1 MNHTIKISLFGAA
14 LAALALPVVAQNT
27 PDPNAPKVNSQT
39 IQERKQDQQERI
51 ANGVKSGQLTSG
63 EATDLERKEAGL
75 NREENQM
82 KQENGG
88 KLNYADKKQLTEQQ
102 NGLSKQI
109 SADKHNSS
117 VRQAPTTE
125 VGKREMDQQG
135 RIAQGVASG
144 QLTAGEAKNLERG
157 ERGINNEIK
166 NDRAANGGKL
176 TNQERA
182 QVNRQQNKMSQKIYN
197 DKHNARKR

>member
-1 MNHTIKISLFGAA
+1 MNRTIKISLFGAA
-14 LAALALPVVAQNT
+14 LAALALPGMAQNAT
-27 PDPNAPKVNSQT
+27 DPVPVTNKT
-39 IQERKQDQQERI
+39 IQERKQDQQGRI
-51 ANGVKSGQLTSG
+51 ADGVKSGQLTAG
-63 EATDLERKEAGL
+63 EATNLERKEQGI
-75 NREENQM
+75 NRQENQM
-82 KQENGG
+82 KQQNGG
-88 KLNYADKKQLTEQQ
+88 TLNYADKKQLTEEQ

-109 SADKHNSS
+109 SADKHNSN

-144 QLTAGEAKNLERG
+144 QLTAGEAKNLEG
-157 ERGINNEIK
+157 HERAINKEVQ

-176 TNQERA
+176 TSQERA

-197 DKHNARKR
+197 DKHNARRR

>member
-1 MNHTIKISLFGAA
+1 MNRTIKISLFGAA
-14 LAALALPVVAQNT
+14 LAAFALPGMAQNAT
-27 PDPNAPKVNSQT
+27 DPVPVTNKT
-39 IQERKQDQQERI
+39 IQERKQDQQDRI
-51 ANGVKSGQLTSG
+51 ADGVKSGQLTSG
-63 EATDLERKEAGL
+63 EATNLERKETGL

-82 KQENGG
+82 KQQNGG
-88 KLNYADKKQLTEQQ
+88 TLNYADKKQLTEQQ

-109 SADKHNSS
+109 TADKHNSN

-144 QLTAGEAKNLERG
+144 QLTAGEAKNLEG
-157 ERGINNEIK
+157 NERAINKEVQ

-176 TNQERA
+176 TDQERA
-182 QVNRQQNKMSQKIYN
+182 QVNRQQNKQSQKIYN
-197 DKHNARKR
+197 DKHNARRR

>member
-1 MNHTIKISLFGAA
+1 MNRMIKISLFGAA
-14 LAALALPVVAQNT
+14 LAALALPGMAQNAT
-27 PDPNAPKVNSQT
+27 DPVPVTNKT
-39 IQERKQDQQERI
+39 IQERKQDQQGRI
-51 ANGVKSGQLTSG
+51 ANGVKSGQLTAG
-63 EATDLERKEAGL
+63 EATNLERKEAGL

-82 KQENGG
+82 KQQNGG
-88 KLNYADKKQLTEQQ
+88 TLNYADKKQLTEQQ

-109 SADKHNSS
+109 SADKHNSN

-144 QLTAGEAKNLERG
+144 QLTAGEAKNLEG
-157 ERGINNEIK
+157 NERAINKEVQ

-182 QVNRQQNKMSQKIYN
+182 QVNRQQNRMSQKIYN
-197 DKHNARKR
+197 DKHNARRR

>member
-1 MNHTIKISLFGAA
+1 MNRTIKISLFGAA
-14 LAALALPVVAQNT
+14 LAALALPGLAQNAT
-27 PDPNAPKVNSQT
+27 DPVPVTNKT
-39 IQERKQDQQERI
+39 IQERKQDQQGRI
-51 ANGVKSGQLTSG
+51 ANGVKSGQLTAG
-63 EATDLERKEAGL
+63 EATNLERKEAGL

-82 KQENGG
+82 KQQNGG
-88 KLNYADKKQLTEQQ
+88 TLNYADKKQLTEQQ

-109 SADKHNSS
+109 SADKHNAN

-135 RIAQGVASG
+135 RIAQGVSSG
-144 QLTAGEAKNLERG
+144 QLTAGEAKNREGNERA
-157 ERGINNEIK
+157 INKEVQ

-197 DKHNARKR
+197 DKHNARRR

>member
-1 MNHTIKISLFGAA
+1 MNRTIKISLFGAA
-14 LAALALPVVAQNT
+14 LAALALPGMAQNAT
-27 PDPNAPKVNSQT
+27 DPVPPVTSKT
-39 IQERKQDQQERI
+39 IQERKQDQQDRI
-51 ANGVKSGQLTSG
+51 ADGVKSGQLTAG
-63 EATDLERKEAGL
+63 EATNLERKEQGI
-75 NREENQM
+75 NRQENQM
-82 KQENGG
+82 KQEDGG
-88 KLNYADKKQLTEQQ
+88 KLNYADKKQLTEEQ

-109 SADKHNSS
+109 SADKHNSN

-144 QLTAGEAKNLERG
+144 QLTAGEAKNLEG
-157 ERGINNEIK
+157 NERAINKEVQ

-176 TNQERA
+176 TDQERA

-197 DKHNARKR
+197 DKHNARRR

>member
-1 MNHTIKISLFGAA
+1 MNRTIRISLFGAA
-14 LAALALPVVAQNT
+14 LAALALPGMAQNAT
-27 PDPNAPKVNSQT
+27 DPVPVTSKT

-63 EATDLERKEAGL
+63 EATNLEQKEAGL

-82 KQENGG
+82 KQQNGG
-88 KLNYADKKQLTEQQ
+88 TLNYADKKQLTEQQ

-109 SADKHNSS
+109 SADKHNSD

-135 RIAQGVASG
+135 RIAQGVSSG
-144 QLTAGEAKNLERG
+144 QLTAGEARNLESG
-157 ERGINNEIK
+157 ERGINKEIQ

-182 QVNRQQNKMSQKIYN
+182 QVNRQQNKMSRQIYN

>member
-1 MNHTIKISLFGAA
+1 MNRTIKISLFGAA
-14 LAALALPVVAQNT
+14 LAALALPGMAQNAT
-27 PDPNAPKVNSQT
+27 DPVPVTSKT

-63 EATDLERKEAGL
+63 EATNLEQKEAGL

-82 KQENGG
+82 KQQNGG
-88 KLNYADKKQLTEQQ
+88 TLNYADKKQLTEQQ

-109 SADKHNSS
+109 SADKHNSD
-117 VRQAPTTE
+117 VRKAPTTE

-135 RIAQGVASG
+135 RIAQGVSSG
-144 QLTAGEAKNLERG
+144 QLTAGEAKNLEG
-157 ERGINNEIK
+157 NERAINKEVQ

-176 TNQERA
+176 NTQERA
-182 QVNRQQNKMSQKIYN
+182 QVNRQQNKMSQQIYK
-197 DKHNARKR
+197 DKHNDRKR

>member
-14 LAALALPVVAQNT
+14 LAALALPVAAQNT

-39 IQERKQDQQERI
+39 IQERKHDQQERI
-51 ANGVKSGQLTSG
+51 ADGVKSGQLTSG
-63 EATDLERKEAGL
+63 EATNLERKEAGL

-109 SADKHNSS
+109 SADKHNSD
-117 VRQAPTTE
+117 VRQAPKTE
-125 VGKREMDQQG
+125 IGKREMDQQG
-135 RIAQGVASG
+135 RIAQGVSSG
-144 QLTAGEAKNLERG
+144 QLTAGEARNLEHG

-176 TNQERA
+176 TNQQRA
-182 QVNRQQNKMSQKIYN
+182 QINRQQNKMSQKIYN

>member
-39 IQERKQDQQERI
+39 IQERKHDQQERI
-51 ANGVKSGQLTSG
+51 ADGVKSGQLTSG

-82 KQENGG
+82 KQQNGG
-88 KLNYADKKQLTEQQ
+88 KLNYDDKKQLTEQQ

-109 SADKHNSS
+109 SADKHNSN

-176 TNQERA
+176 TNQQRA
-182 QVNRQQNKMSQKIYN
+182 QVNRQQNKMSQQIYK

>member
-1 MNHTIKISLFGAA
+1 MNRMIKISLFGAA
-14 LAALALPVVAQNT
+14 LAALALPGMAQNAT
-27 PDPNAPKVNSQT
+27 DPVPVTNKT
-39 IQERKQDQQERI
+39 IQERKQDQQGRI
-51 ANGVKSGQLTSG
+51 ANGVKSGQLTAG
-63 EATDLERKEAGL
+63 EATSLERKEAGL

-82 KQENGG
+82 KQQNGG
-88 KLNYADKKQLTEQQ
+88 TLNYADKKQLTEQQ

-109 SADKHNSS
+109 SADKHNSN

-144 QLTAGEAKNLERG
+144 QLTAGEAKNLEG
-157 ERGINNEIK
+157 NERAINKEVQ

-197 DKHNARKR
+197 DKHNARRR

>member
-1 MNHTIKISLFGAA
+1 MNRTIKISLFGAA
-14 LAALALPVVAQNT
+14 LVAFALPGIAQNAT
-27 PDPNAPKVNSQT
+27 DPVPVTKKT
-39 IQERKQDQQERI
+39 IQERKHDQQERI
-51 ANGVKSGQLTSG
+51 ANGVKSGQLTAG
-63 EATDLERKEAGL
+63 EATNLERKEAGL

-82 KQENGG
+82 KQQNGG
-88 KLNYADKKQLTEQQ
+88 TLNYADKKQLTEQQ

-109 SADKHNSS
+109 YSDKHNSN

-144 QLTAGEAKNLERG
+144 QLTAGEAKNLEG
-157 ERGINNEIK
+157 NERAINKEVQ

-182 QVNRQQNKMSQKIYN
+182 QVNRQQNRMSQKIYN
-197 DKHNARKR
+197 DKHNARRR

>member
-39 IQERKQDQQERI
+39 IQERKHDQQERI
-51 ANGVKSGQLTSG
+51 ADGIKSGQLTSG
-63 EATDLERKEAGL
+63 EATNLERKEAGI

-82 KQENGG
+82 KQQNGG
-88 KLNYADKKQLTEQQ
+88 KLSYDDKKQLTEQQ

-109 SADKHNSS
+109 SADKHNSN

-176 TNQERA
+176 TNQQRA
-182 QVNRQQNKMSQKIYN
+182 QINRQQNKMSQQIYK
-197 DKHNARKR
+197 DKHNTRKR